1 MFGFNSIHMELA
13 TGCRSSRSVLGRDH
27 ANWRSSW
34 GQDLPNDLG
43 RTIQY
48 CLLQIQEPKTRFKAA
63 RHQVAKLDQPQ
74 LLKVVETAFES
85 LSPEQALWPLSP
97 QTLRNRFQKLVE
109 RVGLNRLPA
118 GCKRG
123 LDLGSLRAGGA
134 SWMLMTTEDSEL
146 VRRRGRWI
154 NNKIMEIYIQE
165 AASIQ
170 FLPQLPVDVRNTVLL
185 GATLF
190 PTVLDKVY
198 WWFRCGLPEAAWRSL
213 LIGDGTQVH
222 DGWKERELHEGLK

>member
-1 MFGFNSIHMELA
+1 MELA
-13 TGCRSSRSVLGRDH
+13 TCGGILALSWGGITRIGEVLGAKRKH
-27 ANWRSSW
+27 LV
-34 GQDLPNDLG
+34 LPGDLG

-74 LLKVVETAFES
+74 LLKVVEAAFEP
-85 LSPEQALWPLSP
+85 LNPEQALWPLSP

-109 RVGLNRLPA
+109 SVGLNRLPD

-134 SWMLMTTEDSEL
+134 SWMLMATEDSEL
-146 VRRRGRWI
+146 VRRRRRWI

-170 FLPQLPVDVRNTVLL
+170 FLPQLPTSVRFTVLQ
-185 GATLF
+185 GAALF
-190 PTVLDKVY
+190 PAVISKIY
-198 WWFRCGLPEAAWRSL
+198 WFFRCGIPESAWRTL
-213 LIGDGTQVH
+213 LIEDNTHVH
-222 DGWKERELHEGLK
+222 DGWKRREQQVA